1 VRQPCCRCVGN
12 SIRQYTQSPHHLFQG
27 QLFQKGDD
35 RIEGNGKITV
45 EFIRRDVNQRQ
56 IAQLT
61 CVGIPTNDVSRIVE
75 VLGGFE
81 FAVSVTAFA

>member
-1 VRQPCCRCVGN
+1 M
-12 SIRQYTQSPHHLFQG
+12 
-27 QLFQKGDD
+27 
-35 RIEGNGKITV
+35 V
-45 EFIRRDVNQRQ
+45 EFIRRDFNERQ

-61 CVGIPTNDVSRIVE
+61 CVGISIDDVSRIVE